1 MFIMNMKILNTFF
14 VVTIEKQIS
23 IVNIPKTI
31 DMRSIQNISKASKMS
46 KDTSMKPCELFLF

>member
-1 MFIMNMKILNTFF
+1 MYHEYENTKYIF

-23 IVNIPKTI
+23 IINIPETI
-31 DMRSIQNISKASKMS
+31 DMRSIKKISKASKRS